1 MYLLRA
7 DVGPMAA
14 ISALNRKE
22 EIKSILDV
30 GGHHKDVV
38 EYLKKACPEVTR
50 GISVRSVRR
59 YCHKEN
65 ISRFSSKKY
74 EDREVERIVRR
85 ASFKVK

>member
-1 MYLLRA
+1 
-7 DVGPMAA
+7 MAA

-38 EYLKKACPEVTR
+38 KYLKQACPEVTR

-65 ISRFSSKKY
+65 ISRFSSEMY
-74 EDREVERIVRR
+74 EDREVKKIVRR
-85 ASFKVK
+85 VSF

>member
-1 MYLLRA
+1 MKSTLA
-7 DVGPMAA
+7 QDPMAA

-38 EYLKKACPEVTR
+38 KYLEQACPEVTR

-65 ISRFSSKKY
+65 ISRFSSRKY
-74 EDREVERIVRR
+74 VDKEVEKIVRR